1 MFKPSSYFTLML
13 AGKVD
18 EKATQLHAI
27 ASLKVLL
34 DATKPQDGV
43 NGNADGLHNAEGGDS
58 GRATGS
64 EVTTRVCL
72 THIGF
77 IISIRGN
84 LAMLNFHLR

>member
-1 MFKPSSYFTLML
+1 MVEGIMAAHQIALSLVS
-13 AGKVD
+13 GKVD

-43 NGNADGLHNAEGGDS
+43 NGNADGLHSAEGGDS

-64 EVTTRVCL
+64 EVLSKFQRCL
-72 THIGF
+72 
-77 IISIRGN
+77 
-84 LAMLNFHLR
+84 

>member
-1 MFKPSSYFTLML
+1 MTTLAL
-13 AGKVD
+13 HSLISGKVD

-43 NGNADGLHNAEGGDS
+43 NGNADGLHSAEGGDS

-64 EVTTRVCL
+64 EVFLNL
-72 THIGF
+72 TVVVVF
-77 IISIRGN
+77 
-84 LAMLNFHLR
+84 